1 MPNQI
6 IPYNPRL
13 KALARQLRKEMT
25 KAEVLLWQE
34 LRKEEMGVQ
43 FHRQVPVLDFIL
55 DFYCHELLLAIE
67 VDGIT
72 HTYEEMP
79 EKDRLR
85 DQKLSEWG
93 IEVLRFDDAEVLK
106 KRKAVINYI
115 FEKTTELKNKYKID

>member
-1 MPNQI
+1 MPNKI

-13 KALARQLRKEMT
+13 KTLARQLRKEMT

-67 VDGIT
+67 VDGVT

-79 EKDRLR
+79 EKDRVR
-85 DQKLSEWG
+85 DQKLNEWG
-93 IEVLRFDDAEVLK
+93 VEVLRFDDAEVLK
-106 KRKAVINYI
+106 KRNTVINSI
-115 FEKTTELKNKYKID
+115 FEKTIELKKKYKID

>member
-1 MPNQI
+1 MPNKI

-13 KALARQLRKEMT
+13 KTLARQLRKEMT